1 MSFSIK
7 NKAYL
12 IKNTEKLD
20 NVCKLKVL
28 KLKPL
33 KCDGDCKEV
42 HLDLILKKLDKIQK
56 PGLFMV
62 EYSFDKKRFKKQKP
76 SPRLSILKSRRTK
89 EFAYDIKVPKSLSN
103 KKSVR
108 LDICIS
114 YDQSAWKIK
123 HLDAHQM

>member
-1 MSFSIK
+1 MSFPITK
-7 NKAYL
+7 KAYL
-12 IKNTEKLD
+12 IKNVEKLD

-33 KCDGDCKEV
+33 KCAGDCKEV
-42 HLDLILKKLDKIQK
+42 HLDLILKKLDKIRK

-62 EYSFDKKRFKKQKP
+62 EYSFNKKRFQKQKP
-76 SPRLSILKSRRTK
+76 SPRLSTLKNRRTK
-89 EFAYDIKVPKSLSN
+89 EFAFDIKVPKSLSN
-103 KKSVR
+103 KKTVR

>member
-42 HLDLILKKLDKIQK
+42 HLDLILKKLDKLKK

-76 SPRLSILKSRRTK
+76 SPRLSILKNRSTK

-103 KKSVR
+103 KKTLR
-108 LDICIS
+108 LDICIT